1 MDQAGLL
8 SGIGEDRLADVESV
22 LEQFF
27 ASSLERAVEHG
38 AGFVRL
44 WTAIESATAGGKRFR
59 PRLVCAA
66 HDALGGV
73 RPRDAA
79 IVGASFELLH
89 TALIVHD
96 DVIDRD
102 HIRRGIPN
110 ISGAYRD
117 AALAAGASA
126 IAAEHAGLS
135 AAVIAGDLALA
146 GAHRIIDRTSLGE
159 QERHRIHRLID
170 EAVFTAAA
178 GELADVEFAIGGV
191 APDLSEILAMERLKT
206 AVYSFE
212 TPLAAGAELADASD
226 DEIAALRRFGRE
238 VGIAYQVV
246 DDILGV
252 FGVEEQTGKT
262 VLGDLREGKRTVLI
276 AAAAEADDR
285 WLDASIG
292 FGDPELDEAG
302 AERIREHLR
311 ACGALEVART
321 LAVTHADRG
330 MEALRDLPMPVRIAL
345 APVAASVL
353 GRVR

>member
-8 SGIGEDRLADVESV
+8 SGIGEGRLADVEQV

-27 ASSLERAVEHG
+27 SGSIARAGEHG

-44 WTAIESATAGGKRFR
+44 WTAIQSATAGGKRFR

-73 RPRDAA
+73 RPEDAA

-102 HIRRGIPN
+102 HVRRGIPN

-117 AALAAGASA
+117 AALAAGASTVVA
-126 IAAEHAGLS
+126 DHAGLS

-146 GAHRIIDRTSLGE
+146 GAHRIIDRTSLGAPV
-159 QERHRIHRLID
+159 RHRIHRLID

-178 GELADVEFAIGGV
+178 GELADVEFALGGIE
-191 APDLSEILAMERLKT
+191 PDLDDILAMERLKT

-212 TPLAAGAELADASD
+212 TPLAAGAELADASEH
-226 DEIAALRRFGRE
+226 EIAALRSFGRE

-276 AAAAEADDR
+276 AAAAAADQQ
-285 WLDASIG
+285 WLDSSVG
-292 FGDPELDEAG
+292 FGDPELDDAG

-311 ACGALEVART
+311 RCGALDVARD
-321 LAVTHADRG
+321 LAVSHADRG
-330 MEALRDLPMPVRIAL
+330 MDAIRDLPAAVRESL
-345 APVAASVL
+345 EPVAASVL
-353 GRVR
+353 RRVR

>member
-1 MDQAGLL
+1 MDQAGLI
-8 SGIGEDRLADVESV
+8 SGIGEDRLAEVEAV

-27 ASSLERAVEHG
+27 ASSIARADEHG

-44 WTAIESATAGGKRFR
+44 WSAIESATSGGKRFR
-59 PRLVCAA
+59 PRLVCAV
-66 HDALGGV
+66 HDALGGT
-73 RPRDAA
+73 RPDDAA

-102 HIRRGIPN
+102 HVRRGVPN

-117 AALAAGASA
+117 AALAAGATPA
-126 IAAEHAGLS
+126 AAEHAGLS

-146 GAHRIIDRTSLGE
+146 GARRIIDRTSLGAP
-159 QERHRIHRLID
+159 ERDRIHRLVD

-178 GELADVEFAIGGV
+178 GELADVEFAIGGL
-191 APDLSEILAMERLKT
+191 APDLDDILAMERLKT

-212 TPLAAGAELADASD
+212 TPLAAGAELADADD

-252 FGVEEQTGKT
+252 FGVEQETGKT

-276 AAAAEADDR
+276 AAAAADER
-285 WLDASIG
+285 WLDAAAG

-311 ACGALEVART
+311 ECGALEVART
-321 LAVTHADRG
+321 LAIAHADRG
-330 MEALRDLPMPVRIAL
+330 MDALRDLPTPVRVAL
-345 APVAASVL
+345 APIAASVL